1 MVLTLKAQISAT
13 TVDRFAIS
21 ILDFGG
27 TIRLDISCELYI
39 KPYWYLK
46 RMQRSME
53 MSLLKILGCAARVNN
68 TVIVSSVVY
77 CIAKN
82 LC

>member
-27 TIRLDISCELYI
+27 TIRLDISCELSADNPHDI
-39 KPYWYLK
+39 
-46 RMQRSME
+46 S
-53 MSLLKILGCAARVNN
+53 SLIGILSICNEVWK
-68 TVIVSSVVY
+68 
-77 CIAKN
+77 C